1 MGQLVGDTTRARSG
15 SQQLQ
20 RNLQLNVDIINIVQ
34 DHASDVL
41 SFLVAGLNERV
52 FIEKGVDMIRIVFLF
67 LDFDILME
75 KVVSVGAS
83 QVAVT
88 TFRRFHQAAIT
99 IDPSSRDLEKSE
111 EIRIQYREFLRR
123 LEKYGRDSNIQKEW

>member
-1 MGQLVGDTTRARSG
+1 M
-15 SQQLQ
+15 
-20 RNLQLNVDIINIVQ
+20 NV
-34 DHASDVL
+34 
-41 SFLVAGLNERV
+41 F
-52 FIEKGVDMIRIVFLF
+52 
-67 LDFDILME
+67 
-75 KVVSVGAS
+75 AS

-123 LEKYGRDSNIQKEW
+123 LEKYGRDSNIQKSGEFRSLTILGDFLDPSNKLYENVELFLGVLAKAAVCQWNLL

>member
-1 MGQLVGDTTRARSG
+1 
-15 SQQLQ
+15 
-20 RNLQLNVDIINIVQ
+20 
-34 DHASDVL
+34 
-41 SFLVAGLNERV
+41 
-52 FIEKGVDMIRIVFLF
+52 
-67 LDFDILME
+67 ME
-75 KVVSVGAS
+75 KVLSVGAS

>member
-52 FIEKGVDMIRIVFLF
+52 FREKDVDMIKLEFFLTWIS
-67 LDFDILME
+67 LWRKL
-75 KVVSVGAS
+75 
-83 QVAVT
+83 
-88 TFRRFHQAAIT
+88 
-99 IDPSSRDLEKSE
+99 
-111 EIRIQYREFLRR
+111 
-123 LEKYGRDSNIQKEW
+123 